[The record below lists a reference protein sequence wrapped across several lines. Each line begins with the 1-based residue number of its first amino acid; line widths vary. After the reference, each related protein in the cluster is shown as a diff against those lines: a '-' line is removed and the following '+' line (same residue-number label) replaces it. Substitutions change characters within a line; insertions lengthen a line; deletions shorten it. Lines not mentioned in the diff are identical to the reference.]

1 MVSLVFR
8 PCARGQALL
17 QGRAEG
23 RLEFISGDAE
33 QVLLVRA
40 PVGPGACRRVNSLWC
55 VALCDPC
62 LWRGRSLSKEKQE
75 LSESWGEA

>member
-1 MVSLVFR
+1 MVSLVSR

-40 PVGPGACRRVNSLWC
+40 PVGPGACRRVNSLWR

-62 LWRGRSLSKEKQE
+62 FVAEQVSLE
-75 LSESWGEA
+75 GEAGTVRIMG